1 MIYAVGDI
9 HGRADLLDRLMQ
21 RIVLDAQADG
31 AQADGGRAE
40 LIFLGDYMDRGP
52 QSRRVLD
59 RLIEIQA
66 DPMFDTTML
75 RGNHDQYFLE
85 FMRAPQTWTVWRRL
99 GAAATLQSYGVT
111 PPAAD
116 ADDEDMEVAADALRR
131 AVSAEHVAFLKATKF
146 MKISDRHVFVHAGV
160 RPGVALESQDPKDL
174 MSIRSDFLHVAN
186 PAPDRL
192 VIYGHSPIDGIPGV
206 KQGKLGIDT
215 GAYATGVLTAAKIAG
230 ETITLID
237 TRSRG

>member
-9 HGRADLLDRLMQ
+9 HGRADLLDRLML
-21 RIVLDAQADG
+21 RLVSDARTE
-31 AQADGGRAE
+31 GGRPE

-52 QSRRVLD
+52 QSRTVLD

-85 FMRAPQTWTVWRRL
+85 FMRAPQTWAIWRRL

-111 PPAAD
+111 PPMAD
-116 ADDEDMEVAADALRR
+116 ADDDDLEIAAEALRR
-131 AVSAEHVAFLKATKF
+131 AVSAEHLAFLKATKF
-146 MKISDRHVFVHAGV
+146 MKISGKHVFVHAGV

-174 MSIRSDFLHVAN
+174 MSIRSDFLNFAD

-192 VIYGHSPIDGIPGV
+192 VIYGHSPIDGAPEV
-206 KQGKLGIDT
+206 NRGKLGIDT
-215 GAYATGVLTAAKIAG
+215 GAYATGVLTAAKIVG
-230 ETITLID
+230 ERITLID
-237 TRSRG
+237 TKSRA